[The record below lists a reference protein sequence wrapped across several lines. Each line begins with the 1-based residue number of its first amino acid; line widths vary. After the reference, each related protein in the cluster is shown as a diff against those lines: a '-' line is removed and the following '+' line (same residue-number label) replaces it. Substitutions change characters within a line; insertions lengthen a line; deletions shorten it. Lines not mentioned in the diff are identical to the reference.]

1 MKKIL
6 IIALVLVAGVTF
18 AQSKPRLEQ
27 VGPLVKATYYFD
39 NGKVQ
44 QEGFFKDGKLDGK
57 WTSYNESGAVVA
69 LAEYK
74 EGVKSGKW
82 IIASDKVATKEVDYA
97 NNEVVAVRTIKGNAI
112 AKN

>member
-1 MKKIL
+1 MKKIV
-6 IIALVLVAGVTF
+6 IIALVLITGVTF
-18 AQSKPRLEQ
+18 AQNTPHLEQ
-27 VGPLVKATYYFD
+27 VGKLVKATYYFD

-44 QEGFFKDGKLDGK
+44 QVGFFKDGKLDGK
-57 WTSYNESGAVVA
+57 WTSYNQNGDVVA

-82 IIASDKVATKEVDYA
+82 IMASGAMTSKEVVYSD
-97 NNEVVAVRTIKGNAI
+97 NKILTVKNTESNAI

>member
-1 MKKIL
+1 MKKLL
-6 IIALVLVAGVTF
+6 IIAFVLVTGVTF
-18 AQSKPRLEQ
+18 AQSKPHLEQ
-27 VGPLVKATYYFD
+27 VGQLVKATYYFD

-44 QEGFFKDGKLDGK
+44 QVGFFKDGKLDGK
-57 WTSYNESGAVVA
+57 WTSYNENGDIIA

-82 IIASDKVATKEVDYA
+82 VITSDNVATKEIDYA
-97 NNEVVAVRTIKGNAI
+97 NNQVVAVRTIKGNAI